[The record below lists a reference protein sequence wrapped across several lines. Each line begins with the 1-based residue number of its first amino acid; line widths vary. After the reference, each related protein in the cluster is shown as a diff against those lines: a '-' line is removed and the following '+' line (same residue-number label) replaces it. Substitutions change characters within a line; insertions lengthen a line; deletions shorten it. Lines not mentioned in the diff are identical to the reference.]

1 MRRRIFKFL
10 FYFLSALA
18 LSILIAGGISQTR
31 AFKNWLR
38 DRLISIS
45 RDSLNGE
52 LHIGV
57 IGGNLLTRFTVD
69 EIFILQN
76 EDTVVFVPRLEVAL
90 QPLPLL
96 RRELHLST
104 VALQTPRIFI
114 KQQEDGSLNISHL
127 MREKNGESSAALKIY
142 LGKFSLD
149 KASIEYISLDTL
161 RQVLPRVIEIRR
173 AEVHGSFVDD
183 RFALNVDNLELET
196 FLPGLEVK
204 SMTAEIDASGDS
216 LRLSDFKMT
225 TANSKIRGDVAVQ
238 SLKNADF
245 QIDVEIAP
253 LLLDELHPFV
263 PDLKASGAM
272 TGRFNIIRS
281 LGALRM
287 EAEIEYREPAS
298 TGSATTANLLATL
311 DEVDSTYSVEGV
323 VRRLDLATLG
333 IDSTN
338 HSSIN
343 ARFTAE
349 GRRFERSRAE
359 AHAVVWLDTSRV
371 AGFHLP
377 RFEMEARLDNGRLKT
392 EADYFSPLG
401 TAAADLNIEDFFGEP
416 TYRFSVTLNKFDL
429 VKFYESV
436 TYTTSPKAGAKNKE
450 IQPVLHTQL
459 SLNCTGAGRSFD
471 PKKVELSAR
480 LDAIASEI
488 GIASIDTLTALVRV
502 LDQHVYIDSLFWRGP
517 TADFSAAGKLSFALD
532 TDLRFRGQLDDLEL
546 IRRLVEADSLRADG
560 WFAGTM
566 SGTPDSLD
574 LQADFFLQD
583 VVWNNASMKI
593 VNGHVNYLGTLKGG
607 EMTADAGDLLLGV
620 VPLDTATAKMQY
632 DFDRVDFRANFSRGE
647 DASGEVDGRYT
658 FGDTARIDIESAG
671 LFFIGQQWKNSDA
684 PMWIEIGEEVYHLH
698 NVILQSGDQ
707 RVWAEGRLD
716 YLGEEDL
723 QIGAENLNI
732 SNISTFMGRGEDFS
746 GVLNASTKFLGSA
759 ASPLLRGEFDIRDG
773 RLSEF
778 RFPTAHGSMGYA
790 DNKFF
795 WDVELRQNDDHAL
808 IGEGFLPMN
817 LALDNHDDVLI
828 LDKPMRVQFN
838 TNGLEVS
845 FLQALF
851 PKITNLQGAL
861 AFNIY
866 AENTLSR
873 LQPAGYVRIIS
884 AGFAIPSYGMQYRDI
899 QLSAI
904 VDTSSI
910 ELENFQM
917 ISGDGKFSADGSA
930 QFRMDVNGIT
940 LSGVTASVR
949 ADNFM
954 VVRNRDVDLRVNADV
969 RMGGA
974 GGQVGFAGDLIVIR
988 SRFFLP
994 ALQATTVM
1002 KIDDRQLATDAS
1014 QKVSATAALD
1024 TLFHKIYGELRVLI
1038 PRKTWLRGPELNVE
1052 IEGELDLLVHEG
1064 EFLLFGPITV
1074 VRGTYELYGKKF
1086 TIDQGALT
1094 FQGAKDMLPE
1104 INFDASRVFRNTA
1117 SGLKQVLSVNITG
1130 RSDAPKI
1137 AFKLDDQ
1144 AIEDQDAFA
1153 YLLVGVSFGELTQSQ
1168 KSDFSGQAAASGLLS
1183 GLVSKQINDALAKG
1197 LNLDVIEFQS
1207 GENQPLRESRVLVG
1221 KYITN
1226 DLFLS
1231 YSRDFSSADAQKV
1244 SLEYEIAKFLFLQAA
1259 KSNEKDTGFD
1269 VIWKWEW

>member
-1 MRRRIFKFL
+1 MGRIFKIL
-10 FYFLSALA
+10 FYVIATVVVLLVIATALT
-18 LSILIAGGISQTR
+18 QTSV
-31 AFKNWLR
+31 FKNWLR

-52 LHIGV
+52 LRLGEID
-57 IGGNLLTRFTVD
+57 GNLLTRFSAA

-76 EDTVVFVPRLEVAL
+76 GDTVFFVPRLEVAL

-104 VALQTPRIFI
+104 VVLHAPRVFV
-114 KQQEDGSLNISHL
+114 KQREDGSLNISHL
-127 MREKNGESSAALKIY
+127 MREKNDEASVAWKVY

-149 KASIEYISLDTL
+149 DARIEYIGLDTL
-161 RQVLPRVIEIRR
+161 RQMLPRVIKIRR

-183 RFALNVDNLELET
+183 RFALNVDNLQLET

-204 SMTAEIDASGDS
+204 SVTAEIDASGDS

-225 TANSKIRGDVAVQ
+225 TANSQLHGDIAVQ

-245 QIDVEIAP
+245 QIDLEVAP
-253 LLLDELHPFV
+253 LLLDEVHPFL
-263 PDLKASGAM
+263 PALKASGAM
-272 TGRFNIIRS
+272 NGRFNVTRS
-281 LGALRM
+281 PGALRFD
-287 EAEIEYREPAS
+287 AKIEFKESAS
-298 TGSATTANLLATL
+298 TDSATTANLLATL
-311 DEVDSTYSVEGV
+311 DDVDSTYSIEGV
-323 VRRLDLATLG
+323 VRRLDLAALG
-333 IDSTN
+333 IDSTR

-349 GRRFERSRAE
+349 GKKFEPARAE

-377 RFEMEARLDNGRLKT
+377 RFEMEARLDKGRLRT
-392 EADYFSPLG
+392 EANYLSPLG
-401 TAAADLNIEDFFGEP
+401 TAAVDLNIEDFFGEP
-416 TYRFSVTLNKFDL
+416 AYRFSVALRNFDL
-429 VKFYESV
+429 MKFYA
-436 TYTTSPKAGAKNKE
+436 TLTSGKARKAKVKNDE
-450 IQPVLHTQL
+450 PPLLHTQL
-459 SLNCTGAGRSFD
+459 SLTCTGEGRSFD
-471 PKKVELSAR
+471 PEKLELSAR

-488 GIASIDTLTALVRV
+488 GIASIDSLTAIVHV
-502 LDQHVYIDSLFWRGP
+502 LDQHVHLDSLLWRGP
-517 TADFSAAGKLSFALD
+517 TADFFADGKLSFALD

-546 IRRLVEADSLRADG
+546 IRWLVDADSLRAG
-560 WFAGTM
+560 GRFEGTM
-566 SGTPDSLD
+566 IGTPDSLD
-574 LQADFFLQD
+574 LQANFSVDDLI
-583 VVWNNASMKI
+583 WNTASMKI
-593 VNGHVNYLGTLKGG
+593 VNGHVNYLGALKGG
-607 EMTADAGDLLLGV
+607 EVTAEAGGLLLGV
-620 VPLDTATAKMQY
+620 MPLDTATTRMRY
-632 DFDRVDFRANFSRGE
+632 DFDKMDFRANFSRGK
-647 DASGEVDGRYT
+647 DASGELDGRYT
-658 FGDTARIDIESAG
+658 FGDTARIDISRAE
-671 LFFIGQQWKNSDA
+671 LFLIGQKWKDSDA

-732 SNISTFMGRGEDFS
+732 SNIAAFMGRGDDFS
-746 GVLNASTKFLGSA
+746 GLLNASAKFLGSA
-759 ASPLLRGEFDIRDG
+759 SSPLLQGEFDVRDG

-790 DNKFF
+790 DNRFF
-795 WDVELRQNDDHAL
+795 WDVELRQNDDHTL

-828 LDKPMRVQFN
+828 LDQPMRLQFN
-838 TNGLEVS
+838 SNGIELS

-851 PKITNLQGAL
+851 PKITSLQGVL

-873 LQPAGYVRIIS
+873 LQPAGYVRILN
-884 AGFAIPSYGMQYRDI
+884 AGFAVPSYGMQYRDI
-899 QLSAI
+899 QLSVI

-917 ISGDGKFSADGSA
+917 ASGDGILSADGNA
-930 QFRMDVNGIT
+930 QVRMDLNGIT
-940 LSGVTASVR
+940 LSGIATSVR
-949 ADNFM
+949 ANNFT

-974 GGQVGFAGDLIVIR
+974 GGEVGFAGDLIVMR

-1002 KIDDRQLATDAS
+1002 KIDDTQLAADATER
-1014 QKVSATAALD
+1014 VSATAALD

-1038 PRKTWLRGPELNVE
+1038 PRNTWLRGPELNVE
-1052 IEGELDLLVHEG
+1052 IEGELDLLIHES

-1086 TIDQGALT
+1086 TIDKGSLT
-1094 FQGAKDMLPE
+1094 FQGTKDMLPE
-1104 INFDASRVFRNTA
+1104 INFDASRVFRNSA
-1117 SGLKQVLSVNITG
+1117 SGLKQTLRVNITG
-1130 RSDAPKI
+1130 RTDAPKI

-1144 AIEDQDAFA
+1144 AIEDQDAFG
-1153 YLLVGVSFGELTQSQ
+1153 YLLAGVSFNELTQGQ
-1168 KSDFSGQAAASGLLS
+1168 KSAFSGQAAASGLLS
-1183 GLVSKQINDALAKG
+1183 GLVSKQISDALAKG

-1207 GENQPLRESRVLVG
+1207 GEDLELSKSRVLVG